1 MPHVLNICFHGIGT
15 PKRALE
21 PGEDIYWVDVDRFE
35 SILDEVAQWPSI
47 RISFDDSNASDI
59 EIGLPALLKR
69 NLRADFFV
77 IAGRLGE
84 PGSLSE
90 ADVLQLR
97 EAGMKI
103 GSHGMSHVSWRGMD
117 AATRH
122 AELVAAR
129 DRLASLLGTPVAE
142 AACPRGQYDR
152 GTLQALRHNGYS
164 RVFTSDRRPA
174 NEQAWLQPRYSV
186 RSHDTAESMRAEVLA
201 GPGVA
206 AKLRGTA
213 VGLVKRWR

>member
-1 MPHVLNICFHGIGT
+1 M
-15 PKRALE
+15 KR
-21 PGEDIYWVDVDRFE
+21 G
-35 SILDEVAQWPSI
+35 
-47 RISFDDSNASDI
+47 
-59 EIGLPALLKR
+59 
-69 NLRADFFV
+69 LRADFFV
-77 IAGRLGE
+77 IAGRLGT

-90 ADVLQLR
+90 ADVLELR
-97 EAGMKI
+97 QHGMGI
-103 GSHGMSHVSWRGMD
+103 GTHGMSHVSWRGMD

-129 DRLASLLGTPVAE
+129 EILMSVLSSPVDE

-152 GTLQALRHNGYS
+152 GTLQALRHNGYA

-174 NEQAWLQPRYSV
+174 QASARLQPRYSV

-201 GPGVA
+201 GPGWA
-206 AKLRGTA
+206 GTLRGRA